1 MITNGADD
9 FQGYLRIRGNRAI
22 FRESSHLANLWK
34 NIAISLPYRLRIL
47 PNKTCAR
54 FDKDGQ
60 AIPNFQFARYFM
72 RIMYLYRLP
81 DKTLQLISRFIGH
94 NIDKIHPNPLTLDS
108 GREVG
113 YHLFMTV
120 SLPALVLFLILVIS
134 IMIQIL
140 SAIGFSTA
148 VLLFISFRYQ
158 KTRENLQPKWWY
170 GLGAI
175 CIVCHFALALM
186 IYEEFPIIA
195 IPLVVCGCGL
205 SYVICR
211 MAVLEDRMQ
220 KRRGKRL

>member
-1 MITNGADD
+1 MD
-9 FQGYLRIRGNRAI
+9 FD
-22 FRESSHLANLWK
+22 
-34 NIAISLPYRLRIL
+34 
-47 PNKTCAR
+47 T
-54 FDKDGQ
+54 
-60 AIPNFQFARYFM
+60 
-72 RIMYLYRLP
+72 
-81 DKTLQLISRFIGH
+81 FIH
-94 NIDKIHPNPLTLDS
+94 RS
-108 GREVG
+108 
-113 YHLFMTV
+113 